1 MQTSISIDQA
11 KAINGMLADAGRHY
25 VISRNAA
32 NEAIPYGRAVIGP
45 KGLPNNCRLPTAG
58 KLVITDNAG
67 TITAGI
73 ITSTIVHGASLESTV
88 IATDFL
94 TDKATTMAA
103 HAAAILAGLAD
114 AYSCAYD
121 GSAHTIT
128 LLMSSEDLVS
138 DVTAA
143 SAPGEYDTL
152 AFSSETVSSPDVA
165 ADVLGVS
172 VMDHNR
178 EQQLVT
184 GTTQYAINEPVNVL
198 RQGAVYV
205 YAEEAVN
212 PDSTVYV
219 RMVTNGT
226 KIRGMFG
233 ASSDS
238 AKCLA
243 LSYAKYADAITA
255 AGLVKLEI
263 NLP

>member
-1 MQTSISIDQA
+1 MQTSVSIDQA

-25 VISRNAA
+25 VISRNAV
-32 NEAIPYGRAVIGP
+32 NEAIPYGRAVLRSL
-45 KGLPNNCRLPTAG
+45 GLPNNCRLPKNG
-58 KLVITDNAG
+58 KLVMTDNAG
-67 TITAGI
+67 SLTEGSLV
-73 ITSTIVHGASLESTV
+73 STIVHGADLESTV
-88 IATDFL
+88 ITTDFD
-94 TDKATTMAA
+94 TNKATTMAA
-103 HAAAILAGLAD
+103 HATAILAGLAD
-114 AYSCAYD
+114 AYSCDYD

-138 DVTAA
+138 CSTVVTA
-143 SAPGEYDTL
+143 GEYDTL
-152 AFSSETVSSPDVA
+152 TFSSETVSCPDLA

-219 RMVTNGT
+219 RMVTNST